1 MNVKLLDFIL
11 SWWFRELFSNLS
23 SDLSQL
29 SLLQAHRD
37 QRTRG
42 PPGYE
47 TAGARAQ
54 LSVSLR
60 GAPGAPGS
68 RSSLTFPSAEPSS
81 CEMTAYES
89 EGWWAT
95 PAEHNEGP
103 AIRCTVNLFLENKS
117 REPDEHTTKTACS
130 LTNDQHNLK
139 ITGDLIE
146 RVWAS
151 DYSLEML
158 RAWRGG
164 RGGNIA
170 SILKTRRH
178 LTSWKLTCPE
188 LMREMKC

>member
-1 MNVKLLDFIL
+1 MSKCSRRPQPQCPQEDHLLLMNDKHLDFSL

-81 CEMTAYES
+81 CEITACES
-89 EGWWAT
+89 EASGQRQLHIT
-95 PAEHNEGP
+95 RGQ
-103 AIRCTVNLFLENKS
+103 LS
-117 REPDEHTTKTACS
+117 TAP
-130 LTNDQHNLK
+130 LTF
-139 ITGDLIE
+139 
-146 RVWAS
+146 S
-151 DYSLEML
+151 L
-158 RAWRGG
+158 RAKAENLLNTQQKPSDR
-164 RGGNIA
+164 
-170 SILKTRRH
+170 
-178 LTSWKLTCPE
+178 
-188 LMREMKC
+188 